1 MLLNDKIIIITGG
14 GGGLGVAMGRR
25 LSDEGAK
32 VIVADIQADSVSIA
46 CKQIEEGGGTAVPE
60 TIDVSKV
67 KDVNGLLE
75 RTVTK
80 FERVDVLIH
89 AAGVNNRFMVNDLP
103 DDEWARTIGSNLTGC
118 FLTNRG
124 AIKYM
129 IPQKYG
135 RIINFVTRPDQWAFP
150 DGKPMHAHYSAAKA
164 GVIAFTKALALE
176 VAPYNITVNAFNPGI
191 VPTAMARSGT
201 FSDKEL
207 EEKIRMSEEGNLMAR
222 FRPARAAVE
231 GVLFLI
237 SDAGR
242 YTTGQVLAM
251 G

>member
-14 GGGLGVAMGRR
+14 GGGLGSEIGRR
-25 LSDEGAK
+25 LSQEGAK
-32 VIVADIQADSVSIA
+32 VVLADIQADSVSKT
-46 CKQIEEGGGTAVPE
+46 CEEIEEGGGTAVPE
-60 TIDVSKV
+60 TMDVSKV
-67 KDVNGLLE
+67 QDVNGLLE

-80 FERVDVLIH
+80 FGRVDVLIH
-89 AAGVNNRFMVNDLP
+89 AAGVNHKFMVSDLP
-103 DDEWARTIGSNLTGC
+103 EDEWERTIGSNLTGC
-118 FLTNRG
+118 FLTNKG
-124 AIKYM
+124 AIQRM

-150 DGKPMHAHYSAAKA
+150 DGQPMHAHYSAAKA

-176 VAPYNITVNAFNPGI
+176 VAPYNITVNAYNPGI

-201 FSDKEL
+201 FTDKEL
-207 EEKIRMSEEGNLMAR
+207 EAKIRKSEEGDLTAR
-222 FRPARAAVE
+222 FRPAKAAVE
-231 GVLFLI
+231 GILFLL